1 MKELQPVNQQV
12 AIDITV
18 SKEEHRTA
26 SGIIIPDTLREK
38 PQMAPVTWMSV
49 IEDAEIVPGDMVI
62 FKPYS
67 GTEID
72 FEGRK
77 YLIMPYAEILAKVVD
92 TEEI

>member
-18 SKEEHRTA
+18 SKDEQRTV

-38 PQMAPVTWMSV
+38 PQMAPVAWMSV
-49 IEDAEIVPGDMVI
+49 IENAEIVPGDMVI